1 MKILLTAGL
10 VLTFALVIG
19 ACEDADIAAPEPT
32 PEIATLEAAPPS
44 ATGIVTRGTLDQW
57 WWIRH
62 GASDATVVLG
72 TEDLSAACDEDEEL
86 VLDGV
91 NFHAVN
97 SPTGA
102 VRVLFKSVVNVQV
115 YPAMA
120 LNCENLTTVPPVAT
134 GYAKFLYND
143 NQYMGDG
150 PGARTYGVTVH
161 GRVHDAEGQAYH
173 LLARA
178 QLFVPPW
185 GDEHTPFE
193 LKMLKIDMK
202 PIR

>member
-10 VLTFALVIG
+10 ALTFALVLG
-19 ACEDADIAAPEPT
+19 ACEDADIAAPTST
-32 PEIATLEAAPPS
+32 PEVANLERTPPS
-44 ATGIVTRGTLDQW
+44 ATGIVSRGTWNQW

-72 TEDLSAACDEDEEL
+72 LEDLTAACDDDREL
-86 VLDGV
+86 VFDGI
-91 NFHAVN
+91 NFHAVS

-102 VRVLFKSVVNVQV
+102 LRVLLKSTVNVQV

-120 LNCENLTTVPPVAT
+120 LNCANLTTIPPVAT

-161 GRVHDAEGQAYH
+161 GRVHDAEGQLYH

-178 QLFVPPW
+178 QLFLPPW

-193 LKMLKIDMK
+193 IRMLKIDMK
-202 PIR
+202 PIH